1 MPKTA
6 ENLSC
11 TSVTVASPEHSDDTP
26 NLPERLQTFSR
37 NLRLSFTGRRNQR
50 VCGDKTKSRSTSN
63 CELKRFSRS
72 MSPAENYPS
81 SKSVNA
87 TITSK
92 LSMSRSWAMKKA
104 LSETELT
111 DSSTNPCIRIVAD
124 HNGGIRFESLSS
136 LEYILNNW
144 IGLDYLLQYGIDEYM
159 IEPIVFWLD
168 VEHFKHFDGNQDDL
182 AVYAANIV
190 AKYIVDGA
198 DLAVCLP
205 GRIRHQVLLKLDN
218 PTHDMFNKAQNY
230 MFAIIERDVLD
241 DFLKSEYGHQY
252 LKALV
257 DQDNKR
263 KLAQSSERLV
273 KEQIEAHISNFDK
286 RRNDSKYY
294 VYQVDVKFGQRS
306 MVVYR
311 RYSDFFELNQALQS
325 EFPSLS
331 FPPLPKKIL
340 FGRSQVQSVAS
351 KRMVELNA
359 YLQKLLS
366 MGPEVTNSHTL
377 LLFLRQ
383 TEEDIAD
390 EAFNRK
396 LSVKGA
402 GRLHLN
408 LN

>member
-159 IEPIVFWLD
+159 IEPVVFWLD
-168 VEHFKHFDGNQDDL
+168 VKHFKHFDGNQDDL

-311 RYSDFFELNQALQS
+311 RYMLHS
-325 EFPSLS
+325 
-331 FPPLPKKIL
+331 I
-340 FGRSQVQSVAS
+340 
-351 KRMVELNA
+351 
-359 YLQKLLS
+359 
-366 MGPEVTNSHTL
+366 T
-377 LLFLRQ
+377 
-383 TEEDIAD
+383 TEDTQ
-390 EAFNRK
+390 
-396 LSVKGA
+396 
-402 GRLHLN
+402 
-408 LN
+408 